1 MGGNRIFNVE
11 GNIAAGK
18 STLCALLDKSPLVKM
33 IPEPVGVWQTD
44 YPDNLLER
52 FYKDQYRWSFTFQMA
67 AFISRTMALEDVL
80 AMDDHSNVILDRSVY
95 CDRYVFAKSLNES
108 GKMDDTEFRV
118 YTDMWN
124 WMSTKWIAKP
134 EKIIYIKTSPEI
146 CLERIAQ
153 RSRGEEADIP
163 IEYLRHIDRMHE
175 EWLSKLDNVIV
186 VDGSLQ
192 FDVDSILTELN
203 II

>member
-1 MGGNRIFNVE
+1 MSKPYLITCQ
-11 GNIAAGK
+11 K
-18 STLCALLDKSPLVKM
+18 CDKTFCSADPLQKFH
-33 IPEPVGVWQTD
+33 VG
-44 YPDNLLER
+44 
-52 FYKDQYRWSFTFQMA
+52 
-67 AFISRTMALEDVL
+67 
-80 AMDDHSNVILDRSVY
+80 
-95 CDRYVFAKSLNES
+95 C
-108 GKMDDTEFRV
+108 
-118 YTDMWN
+118 
-124 WMSTKWIAKP
+124 KP